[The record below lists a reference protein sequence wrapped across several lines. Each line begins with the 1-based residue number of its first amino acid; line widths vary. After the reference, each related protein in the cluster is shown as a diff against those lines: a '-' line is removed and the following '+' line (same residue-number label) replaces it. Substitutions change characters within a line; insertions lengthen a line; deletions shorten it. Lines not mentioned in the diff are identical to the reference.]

1 MAWNEP
7 GGNRND
13 QDPWGSGKRGGNQGP
28 PDLDE
33 ALRRGLDKLNRLLGG
48 GRGGS
53 GSSGGSGNSGFGPA
67 FGLIAVVIVL
77 FLAWQ
82 SVFTVDARERG
93 VVLRFGKYDQTVTP
107 GLHYKIPFVDD
118 VRMVQVTGVR
128 SFTTKQEML
137 TGDENIVD
145 VKLSV
150 QYVIN
155 DAKKF
160 VLAVRDPVQ
169 TLEYAT
175 DSALRHVVGSM
186 KLDDVLT
193 EGRAQLA
200 AGVEQ
205 RLQHFLNEYQAGV
218 QLQQVNVEDAQP
230 PKAVQDAFQ
239 DVQRAKL
246 DEQSS
251 QEQAQKYRNQVVP
264 EARGKAQRMLEDA
277 QAYKQQVIDQA
288 KGRAAR
294 FDKVLSAYKQ
304 APLVTRERL
313 YLDTIEQIMRDT
325 SKVLVDTKSSNNMLY
340 LPLDKLSQSAAG
352 GKSGSGGGAD
362 QAALNSA
369 LNAMGQSSGAQGSG
383 GQ

>member
-53 GSSGGSGNSGFGPA
+53 GSSGGRSGSGHGPL
-67 FGLIAVVIVL
+67 FVVIAVLVL
-77 FLAWQ
+77 IFLAWE
-82 SVFTVDARERG
+82 SVYTVDARERG
-93 VVLRFGKYDQTVTP
+93 VVLRLGKYEDTVLP
-107 GLHYKIPFVDD
+107 GLHYKIPFVDT
-118 VRMVQVTGVR
+118 VKFVQVTGVR
-128 SFTTKQEML
+128 SFTTSQEML

-150 QYVIN
+150 QYVVN
-155 DAKKF
+155 DAKRF
-160 VLAVRDPVQ
+160 VLAVRDPVE

-175 DSALRHVVGSM
+175 DSALRHVVGGM

-193 EGRAQLA
+193 QGRAQLA
-200 AGVEQ
+200 SGVEQ
-205 RLQHFLNEYQAGV
+205 RLQHFLDEYQAGI
-218 QLQQVNVEDAQP
+218 QLQQVNVEDTQP
-230 PKAVQDAFQ
+230 PKPVQDAFQ

-251 QEQAQKYRNQVVP
+251 QEQAQKYANQVVP
-264 EARGKAQRMLEDA
+264 EARGKAQRLIQDA
-277 QAYKQQVIDQA
+277 QAYKAQVVDQA

-294 FDKVLSAYKQ
+294 FDKVLTAYKK
-304 APLVTRERL
+304 APLVTRERI
-313 YLDTIEQIMRDT
+313 YLSTVEQIMADT
-325 SKVLVDTKSSNNMLY
+325 SKVLVDTKSDKNMLY
-340 LPLDKLSQSAAG
+340 LPLNKLSEG
-352 GKSGSGGGAD
+352 SGSSGKTSSD
-362 QAALNSA
+362 SQATLNNA
-369 LNAMGQSSGAQGSG
+369 LNAMGQSGNDQGSG

>member
-13 QDPWGSGKRGGNQGP
+13 QDPWGSGNRGGNQGP

-48 GRGGS
+48 GGRGGS
-53 GSSGGSGNSGFGPA
+53 GSSSGGSSGYGPV
-67 FGLIAVVIVL
+67 FLVIVVLVLL
-77 FLAWQ
+77 FLAWE
-82 SVFTVDARERG
+82 SVYTVDARERG
-93 VVLRFGKYDQTVTP
+93 VVLRFGRFFETVTP
-107 GLHYKIPFVDD
+107 GLHYKIPMVDD

-128 SFTTKQEML
+128 SFTTSQEML

-186 KLDDVLT
+186 KLDEVLT

-200 AGVEQ
+200 AGVDQ
-205 RLQHFLNEYQAGV
+205 RLQHFLNEYQAGI

-277 QAYKQQVIDQA
+277 QAYKQKVIDQA
-288 KGRAAR
+288 KGQAAR
-294 FDKVLSAYKQ
+294 FDKILSAYKQ

-313 YLDTIEQIMRDT
+313 YLDTIEQIMSDT
-325 SKVLVDTKSSNNMLY
+325 SKVLVDTKSSSNLLY
-340 LPLDKLSQSAAG
+340 LPLDKLSQSTS
-352 GKSGSGGGAD
+352 GKSPGGAD
-362 QAALNSA
+362 QATLNSA
-369 LNAMGQSSGAQGSG
+369 LGSMGQSGTQSSG

>member
-13 QDPWGSGKRGGNQGP
+13 QDPWGSGNRGGNQGP

-48 GRGGS
+48 GGRGGS
-53 GSSGGSGNSGFGPA
+53 GGSSGGSSGYGPV
-67 FGLIAVVIVL
+67 FFVIAVLVLL
-77 FLAWQ
+77 FLAWE
-82 SVFTVDARERG
+82 SVYTVDARERG
-93 VVLRFGKYDQTVTP
+93 VVLRFGRYFDTVTP
-107 GLHYKIPFVDD
+107 GLHYKIPLVDD

-128 SFTTKQEML
+128 SFTTSQEML

-186 KLDDVLT
+186 KLDEVLT

-200 AGVEQ
+200 AGVDQ
-205 RLQHFLNEYQAGV
+205 RLQHFLNEYQAGI

-277 QAYKQQVIDQA
+277 QAYKQKVIDQA
-288 KGRAAR
+288 KGQAAR
-294 FDKVLSAYKQ
+294 FDKILAAYKQ

-313 YLDTIEQIMRDT
+313 YLDTIEQIMSDT
-325 SKVLVDTKSSNNMLY
+325 SKVLVDTKSSSNLLY
-340 LPLDKLSQSAAG
+340 LPLDKLSQSTS
-352 GKSGSGGGAD
+352 GKSSGSSD
-362 QAALNSA
+362 QATLNSA
-369 LNAMGQSSGAQGSG
+369 LGSMGQSGAQSSG